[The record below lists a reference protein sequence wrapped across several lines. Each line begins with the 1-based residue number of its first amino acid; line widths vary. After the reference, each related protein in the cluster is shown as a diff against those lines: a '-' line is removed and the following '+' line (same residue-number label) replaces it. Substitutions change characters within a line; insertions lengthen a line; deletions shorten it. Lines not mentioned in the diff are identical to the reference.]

1 MTVKNI
7 NLCDTEDEKLR
18 YNISM
23 LPSSLLLKKG
33 MPEGKALMRKLT
45 KELSKI
51 PIKQKVQIAGI
62 LDDIATTQK
71 KGSIKPEDIS
81 LEEGELSKHPYE
93 SLVRTLL
100 GAEEST
106 HLLEHAKIV
115 DDCLSQKFD
124 IKLIINF
131 KTYLLK
137 TFNYED
143 EALNINM
150 PIGDFYSFIVL
161 SFIANLDALVHAAFY
176 SKDIRPISLGWLFM
190 HKRDPDKWEYDKKTK
205 EYKLT
210 NKNGS
215 PFTCTSRSFIH
226 FILTDLY
233 FYSSKKTKKVLK
245 KSKLKEMPKGHY
257 GLRNEIN
264 WRTDDEDGQLYSF
277 LDRKSERDSKRNWI
291 SLEEFY
297 WLLGMEES
305 LEDEPDKALVSFQK
319 SFVRYIK
326 NEDINELGGLPP
338 TAEGMTWFI
347 YAFFQSIYEHTDKL
361 NKQTKKQHCVIC
373 DEYYGLWESMTA
385 KYEKMISQHVNNP
398 RVEWPD
404 YLKKQAT
411 RIEHVA

>member
-1 MTVKNI
+1 MTDKNI
-7 NLCDTEDEKLR
+7 NLCDTKDEKLR

-51 PIKQKVQIAGI
+51 PRKQKVQVA
-62 LDDIATTQK
+62 DIFNNLATTQE

-115 DDCLSQKFD
+115 DDSLSQKFNS
-124 IKLIINF
+124 KLIINF
-131 KTYLLK
+131 KTYLFK

-190 HKRDPDKWEYDKKTK
+190 HKRDPDKWEYDTVTSK
-205 EYKLT
+205 YKLT
-210 NKNGS
+210 NKNGN

-233 FYSSKKTKKVLK
+233 FYSSEKTKQVRK
-245 KSKLKEMPKGHY
+245 KNKAQRNAKRSLWSSK
-257 GLRNEIN
+257 
-264 WRTDDEDGQLYSF
+264 
-277 LDRKSERDSKRNWI
+277 
-291 SLEEFY
+291 
-297 WLLGMEES
+297 
-305 LEDEPDKALVSFQK
+305 
-319 SFVRYIK
+319 
-326 NEDINELGGLPP
+326 
-338 TAEGMTWFI
+338 
-347 YAFFQSIYEHTDKL
+347 
-361 NKQTKKQHCVIC
+361 
-373 DEYYGLWESMTA
+373 
-385 KYEKMISQHVNNP
+385 
-398 RVEWPD
+398 
-404 YLKKQAT
+404 
-411 RIEHVA
+411 